1 VGGSLSLYATFD
13 TWETTLKGPY
23 LLGESLGVVLLGSR
37 RLVPSSQTFEPT
49 ANGTYRGF
57 SFIQDSCAL
66 HWASWAALL
75 ASLMDES
82 HCSREGMVVFQV
94 GWCTWGVYP
103 MSKSYG
109 VFLVV
114 ADGHEFLVY

>member
-1 VGGSLSLYATFD
+1 
-13 TWETTLKGPY
+13 
-23 LLGESLGVVLLGSR
+23 VVLLGSC
-37 RLVPSSQTFEPT
+37 RLVPPSQTFEPT
-49 ANGTYRGF
+49 VNGTYRGF

-66 HWASWAALL
+66 CWASWAAFL

-82 HCSREGMVVFQV
+82 RVSREGMVVFLV
-94 GWCTWGVYP
+94 GWCTWGVYL
-103 MSKSYG
+103 MSKLYG

>member
-1 VGGSLSLYATFD
+1 VTFD
-13 TWETTLKGPY
+13 IWETTLKGSY
-23 LLGESLGVVLLGSR
+23 LLGESLGVVLLGSC

-49 ANGTYRGF
+49 ANGTYCGF

-66 HWASWAALL
+66 RWASWAAFL

-82 HCSREGMVVFQV
+82 RCSREGMVVFLV
-94 GWCTWGVYP
+94 GWCTWGVYLI
-103 MSKSYG
+103 SKSYG
-109 VFLVV
+109 IFLVV

>member
-1 VGGSLSLYATFD
+1 M
-13 TWETTLKGPY
+13 
-23 LLGESLGVVLLGSR
+23 VLLGSC

-49 ANGTYRGF
+49 VNGTYHGF

-66 HWASWAALL
+66 HWASWAAFL
-75 ASLMDES
+75 ASSMDES
-82 HCSREGMVVFQV
+82 YCYREGMVVFLV

-114 ADGHEFLVY
+114 ANGHEFLVY